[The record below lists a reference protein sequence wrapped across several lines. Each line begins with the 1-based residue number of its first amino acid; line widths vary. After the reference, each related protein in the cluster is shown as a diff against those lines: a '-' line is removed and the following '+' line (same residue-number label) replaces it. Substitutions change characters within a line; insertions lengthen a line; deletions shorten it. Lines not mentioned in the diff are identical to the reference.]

1 MKLKKILFLLFV
13 TNVTFAQLKIANGA
27 QLSVSSGSF
36 LYANEAIVNEGT
48 LTLNSGKLV
57 VANNFNNASGTLS
70 AANATLEVSGSASQS
85 FTFGSNDVIKRVELN
100 KSGNTATVAAGKLT
114 ITDGFKSVAGTLN
127 AAEKIILQ
135 SNSTKTAIVEQSTAG
150 TVDNIVVERYI
161 PAKRAYRLLSSP
173 VTTTTSIK
181 YNWQENQNNTSALFA
196 NNSNTASGYGT
207 HIAGSTSG
215 ANGFDATQTGNA
227 SLFLFDN
234 TAQAWTAISNTD
246 TNTLSAGGAYR
257 LMVRGDRSIDM
268 NTNTP
273 SPTVTTLR
281 TRGSLKIG
289 SHSVSGLNATADAFN
304 IIGNPYQ
311 CPVDIAGV
319 LTASTNVKTTHYY
332 VWDPKV
338 GGTNGR
344 GAFVTY
350 TFLSN
355 SNNVSGSQVNQYLQP
370 MQACFVNTLAN
381 GAASVVFAE
390 NNKYTTTNENIYR
403 NTSNT
408 VPTLKLNV
416 YDASS
421 FQEGATALDGVLFF
435 FGSAFSNGLDVYD
448 ARKLTNLDE
457 NLAVTIDQNKHSIAA
472 FNTPTVSSAYALHLS
487 NYKHTNYV
495 FTAQLENYNGLTPY
509 LWDQFTGTHTEIQ
522 NNSNYAFTIDA
533 NNALS
538 SASDRF
544 KIVFQTAAL
553 SADDFI
559 KDIQLYPNPASA
571 GEHFF
576 IQGSPEAATVTV
588 YNPLGQMIPV
598 HVNNQ
603 GNLTHVTPK
612 TLVSQG
618 VYIVTITSEN
628 QTKSVKWIVN

>member
-1 MKLKKILFLLFV
+1 MNFFYKLLLLFSSSS
-13 TNVTFAQLKIANGA
+13 FAQLKIATGD
-27 QLSVSSGSF
+27 QLTVSNGSF

-48 LTLNSGKLV
+48 LTLNSGKLI
-57 VANNFNNASGTLS
+57 VANNFNNATGVLS
-70 AANATLEVSGSASQS
+70 AANATLEVVGVATQS
-85 FTFGSNDVIKRVELN
+85 FTFGSNDIVKRIELN
-100 KSGNTATVAAGKLT
+100 KSVNTATVAAGKLT
-114 ITDGFKSVAGTLN
+114 ITDGFKSVAGTLD

-135 SNSTKTAIVEQSTAG
+135 STSTKTAIVEQSTAG

-181 YNWQENQNNTSALFA
+181 YNWQENQNNTSPLFA
-196 NNSNTASGYGT
+196 NNFNTASGYGT

-234 TAQAWTAISNTD
+234 ASQVWTTISNTD

-268 NTNTP
+268 NTNIP

-281 TRGSLKIG
+281 TRGTLKIG
-289 SHSVSGLNATADAFN
+289 SHSVSGLNTTADAFN

-311 CPVDIAGV
+311 SPVDIAGV

-350 TFLSN
+350 TFLNN

-370 MQACFVNTLAN
+370 MQACFINTLTN

-390 NNKYTTTNENIYR
+390 SNKFTTTNENVYR
-403 NTSNT
+403 TATSAI
-408 VPTLKLNV
+408 PTLKLNV
-416 YDASS
+416 FDATS
-421 FQEGATALDGVLFF
+421 FQEGTTALDGVLFF
-435 FGSAFSNGLDVYD
+435 FGSEFSNGFDIYD
-448 ARKLTNLDE
+448 AGKLTNLDE
-457 NLAVTIDQNKHSIAA
+457 NLTIKVENNNHSIAT
-472 FNTPTVSSAYALHLS
+472 FNNPILTSEYALRLN
-487 NYKHTNYV
+487 NYKHQNYV
-495 FTAQLENYNGLTPY
+495 FKAQLENYNGLTPY
-509 LWDQFTGTHTEIQ
+509 LLDQFTATHTEIQ
-522 NNSNYAFTIDA
+522 NNSSYNFTIDP
-533 NNALS
+533 NNTLS

-544 KIVFQTAAL
+544 KIVFQPAAL
-553 SADDFI
+553 SADDFV
-559 KDIQLYPNPASA
+559 KDIKLYPNPANA
-571 GEHFF
+571 GDSFF
-576 IQGSPEAATVTV
+576 VQGSTETATVTM
-588 YNPLGQMIPV
+588 YNTLGQIFPV
-598 HVNNQ
+598 SVKNQ
-603 GNLTHVTPK
+603 GNLIQVTPIENI
-612 TLVSQG
+612 SQG
-618 VYIVTITSEN
+618 IYIVTITTEN
-628 QTKSVKWIVN
+628 QSKSVKWMVK